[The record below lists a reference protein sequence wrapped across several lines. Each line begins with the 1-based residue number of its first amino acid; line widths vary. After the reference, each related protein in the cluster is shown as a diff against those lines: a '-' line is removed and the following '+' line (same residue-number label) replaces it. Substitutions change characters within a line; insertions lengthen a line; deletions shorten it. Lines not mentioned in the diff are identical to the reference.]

1 MITKERVRDQLTNIE
16 ITAWE
21 LANGNYESPGELK
34 KDLES
39 IARWA
44 QVTGSTSNGRIKPR
58 PCAPIYRVSA
68 HGLVQTRSEKTRPQA
83 AEARPQGQGRR
94 D

>member
-21 LANGNYESPGELK
+21 LSIGNYESPDELK
-34 KDLES
+34 RDLES

-44 QVTGSTSNGRIKPR
+44 QALAQQVM
-58 PCAPIYRVSA
+58 
-68 HGLVQTRSEKTRPQA
+68 
-83 AEARPQGQGRR
+83 AE
-94 D
+94 

>member
-21 LANGNYESPGELK
+21 LANGNYESPDELK

-44 QVTGSTSNGRIKPR
+44 QALAQQVM
-58 PCAPIYRVSA
+58 
-68 HGLVQTRSEKTRPQA
+68 
-83 AEARPQGQGRR
+83 AECE
-94 D
+94 

>member
-21 LANGNYESPGELK
+21 LANGNYEDPGELK

-39 IARWA
+39 IARLA
-44 QVTGSTSNGRIKPR
+44 QALAQQVM
-58 PCAPIYRVSA
+58 
-68 HGLVQTRSEKTRPQA
+68 
-83 AEARPQGQGRR
+83 AE
-94 D
+94 

>member
-1 MITKERVRDQLTNIE
+1 MTQITEEKVRDQLTKLV

-21 LANGNYESPGELK
+21 LANGNYESPDELK

-44 QVTGSTSNGRIKPR
+44 QALSQQVM
-58 PCAPIYRVSA
+58 
-68 HGLVQTRSEKTRPQA
+68 
-83 AEARPQGQGRR
+83 AE
-94 D
+94 